1 MNSILLTENEIRE
14 YEGIHGFNRVNYG
27 TIAKA
32 AAIHAVQY
40 LEEPCTEHLYCVTDM
55 RVENIGKL
63 SPMDKHSRRQW
74 LHRYLCPDCMANI
87 KKELGI

>member
-14 YEGIHGFNRVNYG
+14 YEGIHGFNRVNYRA
-27 TIAKA
+27 IAKD

-40 LEEPCTEHLYCVTDM
+40 LEEPCDCLDHAQI
-55 RVENIGKL
+55 VEFTIDVKGMY
-63 SPMDKHSRRQW
+63 P
-74 LHRYLCPDCMANI
+74 HRYLCPDCMANI

>member
-40 LEEPCTEHLYCVTDM
+40 LIDNGSTYIAREGLKNLIKE
-55 RVENIGKL
+55 VEAK
-63 SPMDKHSRRQW
+63 Q
-74 LHRYLCPDCMANI
+74 
-87 KKELGI
+87 

>member
-14 YEGIHGFNRVNYG
+14 YEGIYGFNRVNYG

-40 LEEPCTEHLYCVTDM
+40 LEGKCPHTD
-55 RVENIGKL
+55 
-63 SPMDKHSRRQW
+63 SRGVAPR
-74 LHRYLCPDCMANI
+74 RIVDCPDCMANI
-87 KKELGI
+87 KMELVI